1 MTDVPKTHPRYLSL
15 ALRDTIVAGVEQGI
29 TSIHGLIAHGRGEA
43 FDYLIGE
50 ATQPFAIEA
59 IHAAAA
65 MLRLAEHPVISVNGN
80 VAALAPEALIELGQ
94 VLNAPLEVNIFHTE
108 TGREQRIQEHLLK
121 HKARLETSPAS
132 GGVDA
137 RLETSPASG
146 GVDARLETSPAS
158 GGVDAR
164 LETSPASGGV
174 DARLET
180 SPASGGVDARL
191 ETSPASG
198 GVDARLETSPAK
210 EGVKNPPDVLMP
222 TTDAQLSYI
231 DSNRKF
237 VHPDGIFK
245 ADVVFVPLEDGD
257 RCEALRKMGKA
268 VVTVDLNPMSRT
280 AKQASITIVDNVVR
294 ALPLICEE
302 IRNFTDSTAQDTLK
316 RYSNAAV
323 LQEALRHISRSGNG
337 D

>member
-1 MTDVPKTHPRYLSL
+1 MSDVPKTHPRYLSL
-15 ALRDTIVAGVEQGI
+15 TLRDRIVEGVEQGI

-59 IHAAAA
+59 IQAAAV
-65 MLRLAEHPVISVNGN
+65 MLLSAEHPIISVNGN
-80 VAALAPEALIELGQ
+80 VAALAPEGLIELGR

-108 TGREQRIQEHLLK
+108 TGREQKIQKHLLK
-121 HKARLETSPAS
+121 HGAS
-132 GGVDA
+132 
-137 RLETSPASG
+137 
-146 GVDARLETSPAS
+146 
-158 GGVDAR
+158 
-164 LETSPASGGV
+164 
-174 DARLET
+174 
-180 SPASGGVDARL
+180 
-191 ETSPASG
+191 
-198 GVDARLETSPAK
+198 
-210 EGVKNPPDVLMP
+210 DVLMP
-222 TTDAQLSYI
+222 TPEAQLSYI

-257 RCEALRKMGKA
+257 RCEALQKMGKN

-294 ALPLICEE
+294 ALPLLCEK
-302 IRNFTDSTAQDTLK
+302 IRELSSDATAQDILK

-323 LQEALRHISRSGNG
+323 LQKALQHISRSGNG
-337 D
+337 R

>member
-1 MTDVPKTHPRYLSL
+1 MSDVPKTHPRYLSL
-15 ALRDTIVAGVEQGI
+15 TLRDTIVAGVEQGI

-59 IHAAAA
+59 IHAAAV

-108 TGREQRIQEHLLK
+108 TGRERRIREHLLK
-121 HKARLETSPAS
+121 HKARLETSPAEVGMES
-132 GGVDA
+132 
-137 RLETSPASG
+137 TK
-146 GVDARLETSPAS
+146 
-158 GGVDAR
+158 
-164 LETSPASGGV
+164 
-174 DARLET
+174 
-180 SPASGGVDARL
+180 
-191 ETSPASG
+191 
-198 GVDARLETSPAK
+198 ARLETSPAK
-210 EGVKNPPDVLMP
+210 EGLEGTPDVLMP
-222 TTDAQLSYI
+222 TTEAQLSFI

-257 RCEALRKMGKA
+257 RCEALRKMGKD

-294 ALPLICEE
+294 ALPLLCEE
-302 IRNFTDSTAQDTLK
+302 IRELTDSTTQDTLK
-316 RYSNAAV
+316 KYSNEAV
-323 LQEALRHISRSGNG
+323 LQKALQHISRSGNG
-337 D
+337 NQRK